1 MLQIFSGLQIQIFNT
16 FQISLISNI
25 DWERCVA

>member
-1 MLQIFSGLQIQIFNT
+1 MLQIFNGLQIQIFNA
-16 FQISLISNI
+16 FQISLMSNI

>member
-1 MLQIFSGLQIQIFNT
+1 MLQIFSGLQIQIFNAS
-16 FQISLISNI
+16 QISLISNI